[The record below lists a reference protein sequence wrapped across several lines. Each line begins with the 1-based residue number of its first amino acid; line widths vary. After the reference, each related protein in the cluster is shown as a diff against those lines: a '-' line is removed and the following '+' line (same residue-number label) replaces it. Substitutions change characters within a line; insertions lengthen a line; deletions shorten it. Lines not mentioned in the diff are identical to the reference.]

1 MIYNLKKIILL
12 LLLCLTLSANAIEY
26 TVHHAPGG
34 VSDRIARLI
43 TKELSS
49 SDYIVQNRPGGAGR
63 IAVRHVLKGESILIA
78 TMTQIYVT
86 NPLNFKD
93 LEYDPNVDLEII
105 GTIGILPNLLI
116 CNTKTGIKNFQS
128 LINSTKSLSFAIG
141 GYGGSDHIATE
152 LLFSKLKGK
161 HVIIPY
167 GGGGNK
173 SALDVLGGSVD
184 CTFGNYA
191 TVKPL
196 VKDERITILFSSHDM
211 GDSILTWEK
220 YFKETFPYQSFI
232 SLVISKNMNQDLKLK
247 IQKDLKSIWDKK
259 EFRDQTFELGILPV
273 FTTETSLIVKSNRE
287 LRKFITN
294 NNIQLD

>member
-1 MIYNLKKIILL
+1 MIYNLKKIISCLL
-12 LLLCLTLSANAIEY
+12 FCIAFSANAIEY

-43 TKELSS
+43 SKELPSS
-49 SDYIVQNRPGGAGR
+49 EYIVQNRPGGAGR
-63 IAVRHVLKGESILIA
+63 IAVRHVLKGESILVA
-78 TMTQIYVT
+78 TIPQIYVT

-93 LEYDPNVDLEII
+93 LEYDPNTDLEIV

-116 CNTKTGIKNFQS
+116 CNTKTGIRDFQS
-128 LINSTKSLSFAIG
+128 LVNSTKSLSFAIG

-152 LLFSKLKGK
+152 LLLTKLKGK
-161 HVIIPY
+161 HVIVPY

-191 TVKPL
+191 TVKPFM
-196 VKDERITILFSSHDM
+196 KDEKVVALFASHNM
-211 GDSILTWEK
+211 GDNVLSWEK

-232 SLVISKNMNQDLKLK
+232 SLVVSTSMNSETKAKVIKDIK
-247 IQKDLKSIWDKK
+247 IIWEKK
-259 EFRDQTFELGILPV
+259 EFREQTFNMGILPV
-273 FTTETSLIVKSNRE
+273 LSTDQSVTSIVLKSNKE
-287 LRKFITN
+287 LNKFITGK
-294 NNIQLD
+294 